1 MRHGYV
7 KKRNTFSIK
16 TLGCKLNQFES
27 ECLRY
32 NLEKMG
38 YEFRSFSETVD
49 FYIINTCSVTAKTD
63 SRSRN
68 AIRRA
73 RRKSPN
79 SIIMATGCYV
89 ESAPDELG
97 KMKEL
102 DYVTGNKFKNEIP
115 YLFEKISK
123 NKIDRHLSFKEIIKN
138 KTPLEAG
145 IDIFHGHSRAFIKI
159 QEGCDAFCSY
169 CIIPYTRGR
178 SRSIQSSKVIDQV
191 KRLAKNGCE
200 EIVLTG
206 IHIGRY
212 GENSNA
218 STDLVELIR
227 MILDSTEGIRIR
239 LSSIEPTEVTN
250 ELIQLVS
257 GTDRIASHFHIPLQ
271 SGDDVIL
278 KAMNRPYSVQE
289 YIEKIKEI
297 AEYIPDAAIGS
308 DIIVGFP
315 GETEENFNNT
325 RAVLGSELPVNY
337 FHVFSYSDRPGTAA
351 EALPGKVPPKT
362 KKKRSRELI
371 ELGKVKKKNFMLS
384 QIGRNEIALIE
395 GAYEGD
401 KKLQKSITGNYCEV
415 IIQATSDLRGRL
427 VPVRITED
435 RNGYLYGELIGGAI
449 LGK

>member
-16 TLGCKLNQFES
+16 TLGCKLNQYES

-38 YEFRSFSETVD
+38 YEFRGFSETAD

-73 RRKSPN
+73 RRKAPN
-79 SIIMATGCYV
+79 SIIVATGCYV
-89 ESAPDELG
+89 ESAPDELR

-123 NKIDRHLSFKEIIKN
+123 NKIDRNISFKEIIKN
-138 KTPLEAG
+138 KTPLESG

-218 STDLVELIR
+218 STDLVALIR
-227 MILDSTEGIRIR
+227 MILDSTVGIRIR

-278 KAMNRPYSVQE
+278 KAMNRPYSVKE
-289 YIEKIKEI
+289 YIEKTKEI

-325 RAVLGSELPVNY
+325 RAVLESELPVNY

-351 EALPGKVPPKT
+351 KILPGKVPPKT
-362 KKKRSRELI
+362 RKKRSRELI

-395 GAYEGD
+395 GEYEGD

-415 IIQATSDLRGRL
+415 IVQADSNLRGRL
-427 VPVRITED
+427 VPVRITGD
-435 RNGYLYGELIGGAI
+435 RNGYLYGELVGGAI

>member
-1 MRHGYV
+1 MGHGYV

-16 TLGCKLNQFES
+16 TLGCKLNQYES

-38 YEFRSFSETVD
+38 YEFRASSEIAD

-73 RRKSPN
+73 RRQAPD
-79 SIIMATGCYV
+79 SIIVATGCYV
-89 ESAPDELG
+89 ESAPAELE

-115 YLFEKISK
+115 YLFEKIGN
-123 NKIDRHLSFKEIIKN
+123 NKIDPQLSFEEIIQN
-138 KTPLEAG
+138 KPPLESG
-145 IDIFHGHSRAFIKI
+145 IDVFHGHSRAFIKI
-159 QEGCDAFCSY
+159 QDGCDAFCTY

-178 SRSIQSSKVIDQV
+178 SRSIHSSRVIDQV
-191 KRLAKNGCE
+191 KRLAKNGYE

-212 GENSNA
+212 GENSNS
-218 STDLVELIR
+218 STDIVALIR
-227 MILDSTEGIRIR
+227 MILDNTVGIRIR

-250 ELIQLVS
+250 EFIRLVS

-278 KAMNRPYSVQE
+278 KAMNRPYTVQE
-289 YIEKIKEI
+289 YIEKTKEI
-297 AEYIPDAAIGS
+297 AECIPDAAIGS

-325 RAVLGSELPVNY
+325 RAVLESELAVNY
-337 FHVFSYSDRPGTAA
+337 FHVFSYSDRPGTVAKT
-351 EALPGKVPPKT
+351 LPGKVPPET
-362 KKKRSRELI
+362 RKKRSRELI
-371 ELGKVKKKNFMLS
+371 ELGKAKKKNFLLS
-384 QIGRNEIALIE
+384 QIGRDEIALVE
-395 GAYEGD
+395 GEYKGD

-415 IIQATSDLRGRL
+415 IIQAPSNLRGKL
-427 VPVRITED
+427 VPVRITGD